1 MHNQENK
8 LKKQIIEILFLVVLI
23 GVTFY
28 CYMRG
33 YSFDNLWT
41 VLKNANVFYL
51 TAGVSMMLLFI
62 CCEAVNIHLI
72 MKTLGQNIPLHRC
85 IQYSGI
91 GFYFSSITPSAS
103 GGQPAQIYYMRKDK
117 ISVPM
122 SSLTIF
128 YIVFV
133 YQISMILIGI
143 VMSCMR
149 FSIFLYFLHRI
160 PYLFVFGFVVNTTVI
175 FLLSLLM
182 FSNNWPPRIIHFITI
197 LLSKL
202 HFNNRTN
209 KFEDKMEKGISSY
222 REKVM
227 ILKQY
232 PVLFFKVLFVTMIQ
246 MLSLTLIPALV
257 YRCMGYNTF
266 HIIDLIT
273 CQSLLTISVSAIP
286 LPGAEGISQGGFLQI
301 YDMFFQ
307 KNAIISAMLIHRV
320 LSFYLP
326 LILCFLLTMATHIRI
341 AKQDSRGDNCERK

>member
-1 MHNQENK
+1 MHNEGMK
-8 LKKQIIEILFLVVLI
+8 LKKQIIEILLLIVLI
-23 GVTFY
+23 VVTFY

-33 YSFDNLWT
+33 YSFDNLWII
-41 VLKNANVFYL
+41 LKKANVFYL
-51 TAGVSMMLLFI
+51 FAGVSMMLLFL

-72 MKTLGQNIPLHRC
+72 MKALGQNIPLHRC

-122 SSLTIF
+122 SSITIF

-133 YQISMILIGI
+133 YQISMILIGL

-149 FSIFLYFLHRI
+149 FSIFLHFLHRI
-160 PYLFVFGFVVNTTVI
+160 PYLFIFGLSVNTTVI

-182 FSNNWPPRIIHFITI
+182 FSKNWLPGIIHFIAK
-197 LLSKL
+197 LLGKL
-202 HFNNRTN
+202 HFNHKAN
-209 KFEDKMEKGISSY
+209 KFVDKMEQGISSY
-222 REKVM
+222 HEKAM
-227 ILKQY
+227 LLKQY

-246 MLSLTLIPALV
+246 MLSIILIPALV
-257 YRCMGYNTF
+257 YRSMGYNAI
-266 HIIDLIT
+266 HAMDLIA

-286 LPGAEGISQGGFLQI
+286 LPGAEGVSQGGFLQI
-301 YDMFFQ
+301 YDIFFQ
-307 KNAIISAMLIHRV
+307 KNVIISAMLIHRV

-326 LILCFLLTMATHIRI
+326 LIICFIVTMATHIRI
-341 AKQDSRGDNCERK
+341 AKQDSRGDNFEGK